1 MRILFL
7 LLALLFLAAGIVFG
21 ALNPAPV
28 TVDFYWLQAPVSLGF
43 ALLAAAL
50 LGAVLAGMVLLTS
63 VIWPL
68 RARLR
73 RARRQQAAHSRRA
86 RPTCRC
92 RARVD
97 GLAHP
102 RAKRCC
108 CSCCLPVAALSGWL
122 SGRRG
127 GERSTGKRVS
137 TLSTTYFRGSIS
149 C

>member
-28 TVDFYWLQAPVSLGF
+28 TVDFYWLQVPVSLGF

-50 LGAVLAGMVLLTS
+50 LGAVLAGLVLLTS

-73 RARRQQAAHSRRA
+73 RARRQQAGALPADATAEAPAAAPEWTVSRT
-86 RPTCRC
+86 P
-92 RARVD
+92 
-97 GLAHP
+97 
-102 RAKRCC
+102 
-108 CSCCLPVAALSGWL
+108 
-122 SGRRG
+122 
-127 GERSTGKRVS
+127 
-137 TLSTTYFRGSIS
+137 
-149 C
+149 

>member
-50 LGAVLAGMVLLTS
+50 LGAVLAGLVLLTS

-73 RARRQQAAHSRRA
+73 RARRKQAGA
-86 RPTCRC
+86 
-92 RARVD
+92 
-97 GLAHP
+97 
-102 RAKRCC
+102 
-108 CSCCLPVAALSGWL
+108 LPVEAMVETTAAAPEW
-122 SGRRG
+122 
-127 GERSTGKRVS
+127 TVS
-137 TLSTTYFRGSIS
+137 RTP
-149 C
+149 